1 MYVNMLINIME
12 STNENNNNNNNN
24 NTNIHVHHI
33 ETSDKYSLQFVVEM
47 IKSIIIIINIIIM
60 LWWMGYLLIG
70 SDITSSCLVLWSLL

>member
-12 STNENNNNNNNN
+12 STNENNNNNN
-24 NTNIHVHHI
+24 NIHVHHI

-47 IKSIIIIINIIIM
+47 IKSIIIINIIIM